1 MITFQPVSTLPEMLV
16 RYESLFETC
25 FSKHPKFGLEV
36 LRWLYVGNP
45 EGPAVGFDAWD
56 GDVLAAHYVCI
67 PTRVRIR
74 GEEVRSLLSLNTAT
88 HPGYQGQGLFP
99 KLAALTFEAATV
111 DGFHSAYGVA
121 NANSSPAAV
130 KKLGYRLVAPL
141 QAMVGV
147 GSLGFDLQ
155 EVSRRAGF
163 ERVWTAQA
171 LQWRCA
177 NPVNPVRLSL
187 NGDRLLFHA
196 KAMGMLVSAVAEL
209 PILQDG
215 LAQQQG
221 RVWSPLRLHLG
232 LLPDGVGGLGRYFD
246 IPRRLRPSP
255 LNLMYRPLSATGSAI
270 DAGRVHFNFLDFD
283 AY

>member
-1 MITFQPVSTLPEMLV
+1 MITYQPVNTLPEMLV

-25 FSKHPKFGLEV
+25 FSKHPKFGLET

-56 GDVLAAHYVCI
+56 GNVLAAHYVCI
-67 PTRVRIR
+67 PTRVRIQ
-74 GEEVRSLLSLNTAT
+74 GAEVRSLLSLNTAT

-99 KLAALTFEAATV
+99 KLAGLTFEAATAA
-111 DGFHSAYGVA
+111 GFHSAYGVA

-147 GSLGFDLQ
+147 SRLGIDLQ
-155 EVSRRAGF
+155 EVSQRAGF
-163 ERVWTAQA
+163 ERVWTPQA

-177 NPVNPVRLSL
+177 NPVNPVRTSRDR
-187 NGDRLLFHA
+187 DRLLFHA

-209 PILQDG
+209 PISDGG
-215 LAQQQG
+215 LALPQG
-221 RVWSPLRLHLG
+221 RVWSPVRLHLG
-232 LLPDGVGGLGRYFD
+232 LLPDGVGGLGSYVD
-246 IPRRLRPSP
+246 TPQRLRPSP
-255 LNLMYRPLSATGSAI
+255 LNLMYRPLSATGSVVEP
-270 DAGRVHFNFLDFD
+270 GRVHFNFLDFD